1 VGTHPKG
8 VLMIQDIQFVL
19 AEENAAVPVRGTA
32 GSAGLDLRSNMTC
45 TIRKG
50 KTVVNWYRC

>member
-1 VGTHPKG
+1 LFWQKR
-8 VLMIQDIQFVL
+8 
-19 AEENAAVPVRGTA
+19 NAAVPVRGTA

-50 KTVVNWYRC
+50 KQLLIGTGVKVQIPEGYVGLIYWT